1 MLSPPISSGRGV
13 LAADTAKDA
22 SNLRLRILSA
32 IVFVPGV
39 LLLVEAAEWTLYF
52 LVLGVAARCSWEFYQ
67 ILEEAGYRPLRLP
80 GCILVMGVCSYFW
93 RLGKGEMPAG
103 DLIPLLMA
111 VTVMVMAWT
120 LHQSGTER
128 YTANAF
134 LTLGGVLFFGILG
147 GAPLLLVQT
156 AGQGEEAR
164 HLVSAL
170 FLCIWL
176 ADSGAYFSGRLWG
189 KTKLAPTI
197 SPGKTRVGFVGGIV
211 GSMSPLALGFLL
223 PSFSLWALAGLLLIA
238 GVGGQLGDLVESAFK
253 RDMGIKDA
261 PPLIPG
267 HGGLL
272 DRFDSYFFAFPLA
285 CLYVDMLA
293 IFEP

>member
-1 MLSPPISSGRGV
+1 M
-13 LAADTAKDA
+13 AADAAQDI
-22 SNLRLRILSA
+22 SNLRLRVLSA
-32 IVFVPGV
+32 VVFVPGV
-39 LLLVEAAEWTLYF
+39 LLLVEATEWTLYV
-52 LVLGVAARCSWEFYQ
+52 LVLVVVARCSWEFYQ
-67 ILEEAGYRPLRLP
+67 ILEEAGYRTLRLP
-80 GCILVMGVCSYFW
+80 GCILAMSLCTYFW
-93 RLGKGEMPAG
+93 RLGKGELPA
-103 DLIPLLMA
+103 DYLVLQLMA
-111 VTVMVMAWT
+111 IALIILAWT

-134 LTLGGVLFFGILG
+134 LTLGGVLFFGLLG
-147 GAPLLLVQT
+147 SAPLLLVQA
-156 AGQGEEAR
+156 AGQSEEAR
-164 HLVSAL
+164 HLVAAI

-189 KTKLAPTI
+189 KEKLAPTI
-197 SPGKTRVGFVGGIV
+197 SPAKTRVGFVGGIV

-223 PSFSLWALAGLLLIA
+223 PSFSPWALAGLLLVA
-238 GVGGQLGDLVESAFK
+238 GIGGQLGDLVESAVK
-253 RDMGIKDA
+253 RDLGIKDA

-285 CLYVDMLA
+285 YLYVDMLA